1 MDSNPTE
8 SFTRFVR
15 DSGPRIQHGLM
26 ATLGLEVGAEATSE
40 ALVLAWEDWPRISK
54 MENPAG
60 YVYTVGR
67 NKGRRFLGKPLF
79 PDPPATRDSD
89 PWVEPGLPDA
99 LTQLTERQRVVTIL
113 IHGGDWTV
121 SEVAE
126 LLEIDRGTVQ
136 KHADRAMA
144 KLRAALEVTLDA

>member
-1 MDSNPTE
+1 
-8 SFTRFVR
+8 
-15 DSGPRIQHGLM
+15 
-26 ATLGLEVGAEATSE
+26 
-40 ALVLAWEDWPRISK
+40 
-54 MENPAG
+54 
-60 YVYTVGR
+60 
-67 NKGRRFLGKPLF
+67 
-79 PDPPATRDSD
+79 
-89 PWVEPGLPDA
+89 VEPGLPDA

-126 LLEIDRGTVQ
+126 LLQIDRGTVQ

>member
-1 MDSNPTE
+1 MDSNPAE
-8 SFTRFVR
+8 SFTRFVM
-15 DSGPRIQHGLM
+15 DVGPRIQHGLM
-26 ATLGLEVGAEATSE
+26 AAFGPEVGAEATSE
-40 ALVLAWEDWPRISK
+40 ALVVAWQDWQRISA
-54 MENPAG
+54 MNNPAG

-67 NKGRRFLGKPLF
+67 NKGRRFHPKPVF
-79 PDPPATRDSD
+79 PDSPDTRVSE

-113 IHGGDWTV
+113 LHGGDWTA

-126 LLEIDRGTVQ
+126 LLGIDRGTVQ
-136 KHADRAMA
+136 KHADRAMV